1 MASDETK
8 SHIIQQLFSIKRQAI
23 FERSALLITL
33 QYTGRTEVY
42 RQTDINFKVHTQP
55 QLHEHVPNLF
65 MYLPFP

>member
-42 RQTDINFKVHTQP
+42 
-55 QLHEHVPNLF
+55 
-65 MYLPFP
+65 